1 MTEAEGSAI
10 SRATSLLVIAV
21 LLYVGGY
28 IAFRLSH
35 VETWERD
42 KQAYVIFPE
51 SYGRPLYYAWRPL
64 SYLDAALTG
73 MRHHIGPHR

>member
-1 MTEAEGSAI
+1 MP
-10 SRATSLLVIAV
+10 RATGLLIFAP

-28 IAFRLSH
+28 VGFRLTH
-35 VETWERD
+35 VEVWERD

-64 SYLDAALTG
+64 SYLDATLTG